1 MTDDQPTIT
10 VSEGGFELPVVEVL
24 TGRGVVFGKSGS
36 GKSNSIGVIV
46 EELLAQGYPLCIVDA
61 DGEHYGLKEEYEL
74 LHVGGDESVDVQ
86 VTPDHAESLAEIMLH
101 EDVPVILD
109 ISGYIDDAEAH
120 ELVERVV
127 AKLFSMEKKT
137 KKPFPVLIEE
147 IHELVPETK
156 NPSSVA
162 KTLIRVAKRGRKHGL
177 GVIGASQRPA
187 EVKKSFVTQASWSI
201 WHKLEW
207 SQDTGVVKEVINKQ
221 YSEAVQDL
229 DAGEAIVNADWMDAV
244 RTVQF
249 KRKHTFDA
257 GATPGLDEFETP
269 ELKGVSDAVVNRL
282 QSITSEKA
290 ETDTKADE
298 LEAEIADLR
307 RQKESL
313 EQELDDARSE
323 DVGDSKKV
331 SHLKDRIDTIRDE
344 RDSLKTKLTEVREAR
359 NDLQIRVKEL
369 NNELQQATQAADDL
383 EAVREHLQLAA
394 EAAGVTGN
402 LPQDKAEL
410 HDRIVELEDA
420 NEELRNKLA
429 NQDSDVIVDGDYF
442 DFIEQPPVQEA
453 IADAKDES
461 LASPSYVRGVI
472 AAIIEN
478 DGPVTYADVA
488 DRLDLSGTTNV
499 SKAVSTLDDFN
510 IVSVDKTTSP
520 YIVDLNVG
528 GLEDTIVTKKRQERT
543 SDVMDQI

>member
-207 SQDTGVVKEVINKQ
+207 SQL
-221 YSEAVQDL
+221 S
-229 DAGEAIVNADWMDAV
+229 AIVNADWMDAV
-244 RTVQF
+244 RAVQF

-359 NDLQIRVKEL
+359 NDLRIRVKEL

-383 EAVREHLQLAA
+383 EVVREHLQLAA
-394 EAAGVTGN
+394 EAAGVTGD

>member
-86 VTPDHAESLAEIMLH
+86 VTPDHAEPLAEIMLH

-109 ISGYIDDAEAH
+109 ISGYIDDTEAH

-269 ELKGVSDAVVNRL
+269 KLKGVSDAVVNRL

-290 ETDTKADE
+290 ETETKADE

-383 EAVREHLQLAA
+383 EVVREHLQLAA
-394 EAAGVTGN
+394 EAAGVTGD

-528 GLEDTIVTKKRQERT
+528 GLEDTSVTKKRQERT